1 MSVINTNLASLNAQR
16 NLMTSE
22 SSLHTSIQRLSSG
35 LRVNSA
41 KDDAAGLSIATK
53 MDSQIRGMSQ
63 AARNANDGISMAQ
76 TADGGLAT
84 AVDALQRMRELAVQG
99 MNGTVGTEDAA
110 NLDKEYQQLAKEVN
124 RIATDTKFNGKSILD
139 KTVAAV
145 PAGTGASPTP
155 AVPASGAADT
165 DIQIGA
171 DVGQVI
177 TIKAT
182 DLKTIAETVG
192 NTAPT
197 ATTPSTTA
205 DGVLTVANATAQLTK
220 IDAALAS
227 INTKRADLG
236 ASQNRLGFAVS
247 NLQSSIENQSAA
259 KSRIMDTDFAAET
272 AKLTRGQIL
281 QQAGTAML
289 AQANSAPN
297 GVMALLR
304 G

>member
-1 MSVINTNLASLNAQR
+1 MSVINSNLASLNAQR
-16 NLMTSE
+16 NLSSSE
-22 SSLHTSIQRLSSG
+22 SSLNTSIQRLSSG

-63 AARNANDGISMAQ
+63 AVRNANDGISMAQ

-99 MNGTVGTEDAA
+99 ASGTVGTTDAI
-110 NLDKEYQQLAKEVN
+110 NLDKEFQALTTEVT
-124 RIATDTKFNGKSILD
+124 RVATDTKFNGKAILS
-139 KTVAAV
+139 TAVAA
-145 PAGTGASPTP
+145 
-155 AVPASGAADT
+155 T
-165 DIQIGA
+165 DVTIQVGA
-171 DVGQVI
+171 DVGQ
-177 TIKAT
+177 TIDVPGT
-182 DLKTIAETVG
+182 DLEGEAVGGDLLSAAAAKTAI
-192 NTAPT
+192 TAIDT
-197 ATTPSTTA
+197 A
-205 DGVLTVANATAQLTK
+205 LEN
-220 IDAALAS
+220 
-227 INTKRADLG
+227 INTMRADLG

-247 NLQSSIENQSAA
+247 NLQSSVENQTAA

>member
-16 NLMTSE
+16 NLSTS
-22 SSLHTSIQRLSSG
+22 SASLNTSIQRLSSG

-53 MDSQIRGMSQ
+53 MDSQIRGMNQ
-63 AARNANDGISMAQ
+63 AIRNANDGISLAQ

-84 AVDALQRMRELAVQG
+84 AIDALQRMRELAVQG
-99 MNGTVGTEDAA
+99 GNETISDVDRTNLGKEFIQLQTE
-110 NLDKEYQQLAKEVN
+110 LG
-124 RIATDTKFNGKSILD
+124 RIAADTKFNGKAILGADAGDFKIQVGADADSETIDVTEADLATAVTGNVDAATIDLTDRD
-139 KTVAAV
+139 KSTAAV
-145 PAGTGASPTP
+145 TAIDGALE
-155 AVPASGAADT
+155 A
-165 DIQIGA
+165 
-171 DVGQVI
+171 
-177 TIKAT
+177 
-182 DLKTIAETVG
+182 
-192 NTAPT
+192 
-197 ATTPSTTA
+197 
-205 DGVLTVANATAQLTK
+205 
-220 IDAALAS
+220 
-227 INTKRADLG
+227 INEMRADLG
-236 ASQNRLGFAVS
+236 AVQNRLGFAVS
-247 NLQSSIENQSAA
+247 NLQSASENQSAA

>member
-16 NLMTSE
+16 NLKSSE
-22 SSLHTSIQRLSSG
+22 SSLNTSIQRLSSG

-63 AARNANDGISMAQ
+63 AMRNANDGISMAQ

-84 AVDALQRMRELAVQG
+84 AIDALQRMRELAVQG
-99 MNGTVGTEDAA
+99 MNGTNTTADSA
-110 NLDKEYQQLAKEVN
+110 NLSKEFKALGLEVE
-124 RIATDTKFNGKSILD
+124 RVAQATKFNGTAILSTGSSSTSIQ
-139 KTVAAV
+139 V
-145 PAGTGASPTP
+145 G
-155 AVPASGAADT
+155 ADT
-165 DIQIGA
+165 SA
-171 DVGQVI
+171 DQSISIPATNLEAKGVTVKALDVTDSTVSKAAI
-177 TIKAT
+177 TAIDTALT
-182 DLKTIAETVG
+182 D
-192 NTAPT
+192 
-197 ATTPSTTA
+197 
-205 DGVLTVANATAQLTK
+205 
-220 IDAALAS
+220 
-227 INTKRADLG
+227 INTMRADLG
-236 ASQNRLGFAVS
+236 AAQNRLSYSVS
-247 NLQSSIENQSAA
+247 NLQSSVENQTAA

>member
-1 MSVINTNLASLNAQR
+1 MSVINTNLASINAQR
-16 NLMTSE
+16 NLSTSA
-22 SSLHTSIQRLSSG
+22 SSLNTSIQRLSSG

-53 MDSQIRGMSQ
+53 MDSQVRGMNQ
-63 AARNANDGISMAQ
+63 AIRNANDGISMAQ

-99 MNGTVGTEDAA
+99 GNETISTEDRT
-110 NLDKEYQQLAKEVN
+110 NLGKEFVQLQSEVARVAK
-124 RIATDTKFNGKSILD
+124 DTKFNGTAVLD
-139 KTVAAV
+139 APAAV
-145 PAGTGASPTP
+145 TK
-155 AVPASGAADT
+155 
-165 DIQIGA
+165 IQVGA
-171 DVGQVI
+171 DATSLTIDIPQTNLTGQ
-177 TIKAT
+177 
-182 DLKTIAETVG
+182 
-192 NTAPT
+192 
-197 ATTPSTTA
+197 
-205 DGVLTVANATAQLTK
+205 ATAVNAATIDLTTRDK
-220 IDAALAS
+220 STAAVTAIDAALGE
-227 INTKRADLG
+227 INKMRADLG
-236 ASQNRLGFAVS
+236 ATQNRLGFAVS
-247 NLQSSIENQSAA
+247 NLQSSVENQSAA

>member
-1 MSVINTNLASLNAQR
+1 MSAINTNLASLNAQR
-16 NLMTSE
+16 NLMSSE
-22 SSLHTSIQRLSSG
+22 SSLNTSIQRLSSG

-63 AARNANDGISMAQ
+63 ATRNANDGISMSQ

-99 MNGTVGTEDAA
+99 ANGTVGTADAA
-110 NLDKEYQQLAKEVN
+110 NLDKEFQALATEIG
-124 RIATDTKFNGKSILD
+124 RIATDTKFNGKAILS
-139 KTVAAV
+139 
-145 PAGTGASPTP
+145 GTAT
-155 AVPASGAADT
+155 T
-165 DIQIGA
+165 DIQVGA
-171 DVGQVI
+171 DSGQKI
-177 TIKAT
+177 TIAAS
-182 DLKTIAETVG
+182 DLAGT
-192 NTAPT
+192 
-197 ATTPSTTA
+197 S
-205 DGVLTVANATAQLTK
+205 VAGSVTNAAGATAALGT
-220 IDAALAS
+220 IDAALAT
-227 INTKRADLG
+227 INTMRADLG

-247 NLQSSIENQSAA
+247 NLQSSVENQSAA
-259 KSRIMDTDFAAET
+259 KSRIMDTDFASET

>member
-139 KTVAAV
+139 KTVAAA
-145 PAGTGASPTP
+145 PATTSTP

>member
-1 MSVINTNLASLNAQR
+1 MSAINTNLASLNAQR

-22 SSLHTSIQRLSSG
+22 SSLNTSIQRLSSG

-63 AARNANDGISMAQ
+63 ATRNANDGISMAQ

-99 MNGTVGTEDAA
+99 MTGTVGTTDAS
-110 NLDKEYQQLAKEVN
+110 NLDKEFQQLAKEVN
-124 RIATDTKFNGKSILD
+124 RVATDTKFNGRAILD
-139 KTVAAV
+139 KGVAGTAGTAATATDPAVAA
-145 PAGTGASPTP
+145 TP
-155 AVPASGAADT
+155 ATGSGAIN
-165 DIQIGA
+165 IQVGA
-171 DVGQVI
+171 DGGQVI

-182 DLKTIAETVG
+182 DLKTIAATVG
-192 NTAPT
+192 DNAATAA
-197 ATTPSTTA
+197 ATN
-205 DGVLTVANATAQLTK
+205 GVLTVDDATAQLTK
-220 IDAALAS
+220 IDAALKD
-227 INTKRADLG
+227 INAMRADLG
-236 ASQNRLGFAVS
+236 ASQNRLGFASS

-259 KSRIMDTDFAAET
+259 KSRIMDTDFASET